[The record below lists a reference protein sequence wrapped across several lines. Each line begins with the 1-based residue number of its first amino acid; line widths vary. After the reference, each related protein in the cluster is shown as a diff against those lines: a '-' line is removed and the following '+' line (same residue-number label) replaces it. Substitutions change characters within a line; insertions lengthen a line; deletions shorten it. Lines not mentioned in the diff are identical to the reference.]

1 MSKPSPALQACWLI
15 IAVLQLVLPGAAAL
29 ADAQLDAAGAHAKAH
44 IESHT
49 TSACARIHAPDCALC
64 QFLTAPVTPGRPN
77 PFRFAR
83 AADRA
88 YDLAAPPAPSRS
100 FARLHPPPR
109 APPALS

>member
-64 QFLTAPVTPGRPN
+64 HFLTAPLVPRRP
-77 PFRFAR
+77 
-83 AADRA
+83 
-88 YDLAAPPAPSRS
+88 AAPPVDGLGDT
-100 FARLHPPPR
+100 ARPGVEAARPPHAVARAHPQPR

>member
-64 QFLTAPVTPGRPN
+64 QFLTAPVTPGRPHVN
-77 PFRFAR
+77 RSVVSSETAR
-83 AADRA
+83 GTHAFTHVQEGR
-88 YDLAAPPAPSRS
+88 
-100 FARLHPPPR
+100 
-109 APPALS
+109 